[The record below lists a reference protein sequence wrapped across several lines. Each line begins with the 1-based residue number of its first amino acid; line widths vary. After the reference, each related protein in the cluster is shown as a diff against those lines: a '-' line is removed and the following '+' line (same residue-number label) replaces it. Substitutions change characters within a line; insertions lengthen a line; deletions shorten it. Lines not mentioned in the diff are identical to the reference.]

1 MPRIVF
7 ILFAVIAGCGRS
19 NPTAGRAE
27 VTDPAP
33 VNQTAPEVAPGS
45 PAGPIPTKAD
55 LTEANTH
62 EAEDLHPAP
71 VQDDVATLEAI
82 GRPDEALVK
91 SLEHAPFKE
100 VKARLSLVQAGR
112 LAALRAALEA
122 SLASYERGL
131 DSLTETQI
139 DLALAELDYGKTP
152 ESRLAALKSWMA
164 ATTRLE
170 GEVRAIR
177 DAGARGGDDVPFYGA
192 VATRLKAE
200 EQLVR
205 ERLAERVAKSPRGE
219 LAEPTP
225 SRGQA
230 ILDLLTKENGVEEAL
245 ESFGKPDGDF
255 FEDME
260 HASLKGLQTRLTH
273 VQACRIAA
281 LLKRLNAIARNHG
294 FRGDFPAVTVTDELQ
309 ADSEFN
315 QAKIDYINTPTIR
328 LSSLHA
334 MVASTARL
342 ETEVRAKRDVGARG
356 GDSVSFYTVVAARMH
371 AEERL
376 VCEILAQ
383 RAVKSTEV
391 ESTEPTSTQGQA
403 ILDLLKGDGVSK
415 TLEGIGQP
423 DEAFFT
429 RMERASGKELEERL
443 TLIRAGRLAA
453 LKTRADVIRQF
464 NAIMSH
470 HSGALRFTEATALQ
484 ADADLAE
491 AKAECISTRANRLS
505 ALFARVV
512 STSAMENEVRLHVEA
527 GARGGSVWDLN
538 KAIAVRLRAEEQLI
552 REVLVQRKRPLN

>member
-1 MPRIVF
+1 M
-7 ILFAVIAGCGRS
+7 
-19 NPTAGRAE
+19 
-27 VTDPAP
+27 
-33 VNQTAPEVAPGS
+33 
-45 PAGPIPTKAD
+45 
-55 LTEANTH
+55 TEAPTD
-62 EAEDLHPAP
+62 EAEDLQPAP
-71 VQDDVATLEAI
+71 VQDDAATLEAI

-91 SLEHAPFKE
+91 SLEHVPLKE

-112 LAALRAALEA
+112 LAALRNALEA
-122 SLASYERGL
+122 SRASYGRGVL
-131 DSLTETQI
+131 PLNSLTETQI

-152 ESRLAALKSWMA
+152 ASRLAALKSWVA

-170 GEVRAIR
+170 AGVRAIR
-177 DAGARGGDDVPFYGA
+177 DAGARGGDEVDFYGA
-192 VATRLKAE
+192 VAARLKAE

-205 ERLAERVAKSPRGE
+205 EHLAERVAKSPRGE

-260 HASLKGLQTRLTH
+260 HVSLKELQTRLMH

-294 FRGDFPAVTVTDELQ
+294 FRGDFPTETVTDELQ
-309 ADSEFN
+309 AGSEFN
-315 QAKIDYINTPTIR
+315 QAKIDYINTPAIR

-334 MVASTARL
+334 LVASTARF
-342 ETEVRAKRDVGARG
+342 ETEVRAKREAGARG
-356 GDSVSFYTVVAARMH
+356 GESVAFYSVVAARMH

-391 ESTEPTSTQGQA
+391 ESTEPTSTHEQT
-403 ILDLLKGDGVSK
+403 ILELLKGDGVSK
-415 TLEGIGQP
+415 TLEAIGQP

-429 RMERASGKELEERL
+429 RMERASVKELEERL

-453 LKTRADVIRQF
+453 LIKRADVIRQF
-464 NAIMSH
+464 QTIMSH
-470 HSGALRFTEATALQ
+470 PTVDLRFTEATALQ

-491 AKAECISTRANRLS
+491 AKAECISTPANRLS
-505 ALFARVV
+505 ARYAMVV
-512 STSAMENEVRLHVEA
+512 STSAMENEVRLKVEA
-527 GARGGSVWDLN
+527 GARSEIAYYLN
-538 KAIAVRLRAEEQLI
+538 KAIAVRLGAEEQLI
-552 REVLVQRKRPLN
+552 REVLAQRKRPLN